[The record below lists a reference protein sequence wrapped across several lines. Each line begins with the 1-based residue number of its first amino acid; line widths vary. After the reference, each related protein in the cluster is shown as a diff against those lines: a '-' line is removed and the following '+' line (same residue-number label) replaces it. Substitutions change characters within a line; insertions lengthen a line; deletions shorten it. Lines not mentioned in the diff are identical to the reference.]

1 MGKRADKINETDPLD
16 ARSPAPLPI
25 ELEEPLAGASDV
37 EGAYDPVTAAGG
49 VTSAWQTDVYGDALE
64 EAEPQ
69 AASGENEDIVIA
81 QAEIEE
87 TREQMSETIDAIQEK
102 LSPEHLKEQV
112 TESVKQAT
120 VGRAIGLWGTVRRTG
135 TDAIS
140 KVPDAAKTVGAKAAQ
155 TAQQKPIPVAAVVT
169 SLIALVVGARMV
181 RARRLRPTAPPPSNP
196 SRAGQALSQG
206 QQALSQVASQ
216 AQSSAARLTSRAQ
229 DRVTQLNTKR
239 RIVRARTLRPTA
251 PPPPNPSRVGQAQQ
265 ALSQVAAQAQR
276 SAGRLTS
283 RTQDRVTQLNTKR
296 RTQGPTATSST
307 QRGLLDT
314 RLTVIDLIAGIG
326 VSIALAILRRRQRVT

>member
-120 VGRAIGLWGTVRRTG
+120 MGRAIGLWGTVRRTG

-169 SLIALVVGARMV
+169 SQIALVVGARMV

-196 SRAGQALSQG
+196 SRAGQA

-239 RIVRARTLRPTA
+239 R
-251 PPPPNPSRVGQAQQ
+251 
-265 ALSQVAAQAQR
+265 
-276 SAGRLTS
+276 
-283 RTQDRVTQLNTKR
+283 
-296 RTQGPTATSST
+296 TQGPTATPST

-326 VSIALAILRRRQRVT
+326 VSIALAILQRRQRVT